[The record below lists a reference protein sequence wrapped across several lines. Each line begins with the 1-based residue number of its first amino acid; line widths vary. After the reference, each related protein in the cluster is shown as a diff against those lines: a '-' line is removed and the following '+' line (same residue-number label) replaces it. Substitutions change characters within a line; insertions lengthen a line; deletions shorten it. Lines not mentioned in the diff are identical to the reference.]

1 MAALGPED
9 YDAFASNGSGFI
21 NYHRT
26 FVEPGSQ
33 QVRNSSRVGRVVA
46 SVKIPQSFEDKGK
59 RKHDNNTQECEQF
72 SWQICSDIEEHI
84 DKLKTRLLTAQNDY
98 KSHLHVYKD
107 IQKSQKK
114 LSDT

>member
-9 YDAFASNGSGFI
+9 YDSFASSRFI
-21 NYHRT
+21 NYHHA

-33 QVRNSSRVGRVVA
+33 PVRNSGRVGRAIA

-59 RKHDNNTQECEQF
+59 HNDDNSAQECEQF
-72 SWQICSDIEEHI
+72 SWQIFSDIEEHI

-98 KSHLHVYKD
+98 KSLLHVSK
-107 IQKSQKK
+107 IFKNQRKS
-114 LSDT
+114 